1 MVGHC
6 QWISIHTLR
15 MEGDKRPAFRQ
26 MMTDAISIHTLRME
40 GDWRHFLRNSKCGIS
55 IHTLRMEGD
64 GMTPVGRSRQTQNFN
79 PHPPHGG

>member
-1 MVGHC
+1 MAIFFTVM
-6 QWISIHTLR
+6 R
-15 MEGDKRPAFRQ
+15 DK
-26 MMTDAISIHTLRME
+26 ISIHTLRME

-64 GMTPVGRSRQTQNFN
+64 GTALPWPVSRPDFN